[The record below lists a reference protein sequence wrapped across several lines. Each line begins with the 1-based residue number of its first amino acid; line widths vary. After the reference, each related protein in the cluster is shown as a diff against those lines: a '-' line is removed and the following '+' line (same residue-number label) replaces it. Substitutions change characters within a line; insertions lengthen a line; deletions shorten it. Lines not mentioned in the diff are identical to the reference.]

1 MPSDRQ
7 KLFLEGPIGS
17 ALLRLAVPIILGNV
31 LQTGY
36 QLTDAFWV
44 GRLGGVAVAA
54 VAVSFPVT
62 FLVIALGAGLAI
74 AGATLSAQYMGAGRQ
89 DMVNHVAAQT
99 MLMVALT
106 SVVMG
111 GAGYVLSPY
120 VLELIGVAP
129 EVYHGALGFMR
140 VSFVGIIFV
149 FMYGMFQALMRGVG
163 ETRIPLIIVLGTVI
177 LNFVFDPLLIF
188 GWGWISPQG
197 VKGAALATLATQGL
211 AALLGMM
218 IFLRGRHGI
227 QLAWRDFWPDPQYIK
242 RAFFLGLPGSI
253 ELSTRGLGPML
264 MTFLVTSSGTV
275 TLAAY
280 GIGSNILQFI
290 VIPAMSLSMAV
301 STLVSQNIGAGN
313 VQRASRV
320 TTLGAVWGFIIL
332 TAVGLI
338 VYLFAPAFVAFFVPR
353 DASVIAEGARF
364 IRVMC
369 LAWGAIGVQLCIVSA
384 FRASGNMLV
393 AMVIAIVS
401 QFMFQFPLAYVLS
414 KLALIARL
422 LTHHGKPPRPIPS
435 SRRNHCSPKI
445 TSPFSTAS
453 TLSVISPP
461 SIDALRKAHS
471 ITSSA
476 MASMPDGMVRPSALA
491 VLRLMTN
498 SNLSGSS
505 TGSSDGFSPLRMRPT

>member
-44 GRLGGVAVAA
+44 GRLGGAAVAA
-54 VAVSFPVT
+54 VAVSFPIT

-99 MLMVALT
+99 MLMVAIT
-106 SVVMG
+106 SVIMG
-111 GAGYVLSPY
+111 AAGYVLSPY
-120 VLELIGVAP
+120 LLELIGVAP
-129 EVYHGALGFMR
+129 DVYHGALGFMR

-149 FMYGMFQALMRGVG
+149 FLYGMFQALMRGVG
-163 ETRIPLIIVLGTVI
+163 ETRMPLIIVLGTVI
-177 LNFVFDPLLIF
+177 LNFLFDPLFIF
-188 GWGWISPQG
+188 GWGWIPAQG
-197 VKGAALATLATQGL
+197 VMGAALATLATQGL
-211 AALLGMM
+211 AAVLGMI

-227 QLAWRDFWPDPQYIK
+227 QLGWRDFWPDPQYIK

-253 ELSTRGLGPML
+253 ELSTRGLGPLL
-264 MTFLVTSSGTV
+264 MTFLVTGFGTV

-290 VIPAMSLSMAV
+290 VIPAMGLSMAV

-313 VQRASRV
+313 IQRASRV
-320 TTLGAVWGFIIL
+320 TLLGRGVGFRHSHRSRPDRL
-332 TAVGLI
+332 HVRTRFGGL
-338 VYLFAPAFVAFFVPR
+338 LCPR
-353 DASVIAEGARF
+353 DIAVIAEGAGF

-369 LAWGAIGVQLCIVSA
+369 LAWGTIGVQLCIVSA
-384 FRASGNMLV
+384 FRASGNLLI

-414 KLALIARL
+414 KHTGLQAAGLWWSFPVANIA
-422 LTHHGKPPRPIPS
+422 
-435 SRRNHCSPKI
+435 
-445 TSPFSTAS
+445 
-453 TLSVISPP
+453 
-461 SIDALRKAHS
+461 
-471 ITSSA
+471 
-476 MASMPDGMVRPSALA
+476 SALVSA
-491 VLRLMTN
+491 CWFAQGGWKKTRLTEEDKEVAKVTEETVAEE
-498 SNLSGSS
+498 GI
-505 TGSSDGFSPLRMRPT
+505 R